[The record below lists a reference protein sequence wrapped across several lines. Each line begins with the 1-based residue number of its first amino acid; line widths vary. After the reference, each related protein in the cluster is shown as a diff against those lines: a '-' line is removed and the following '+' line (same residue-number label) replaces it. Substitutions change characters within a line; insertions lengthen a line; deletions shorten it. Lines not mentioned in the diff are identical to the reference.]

1 MRAVTAPQPTLS
13 GPRVRLRP
21 WRPDDVEAV
30 TAACQDPALQRW
42 TRVPVP
48 YARTDAE
55 AFVGEVSA
63 AMHRDGGASFA
74 VVTHDDD
81 LVGSMGLFP
90 PRDGVGEVGYW
101 TVAGMRGQ
109 GYTAEAVRVLGA
121 WAFDELGLRRLEL
134 EVDPRNTASQRVGER
149 AGFVVEGVLRQ
160 RSLHRGVPVDDV
172 VLGLLASD
180 PRPPSPVPTGRDGAL
195 RRSLDGNGRV

>member
-1 MRAVTAPQPTLS
+1 MRRVSLPTLS
-13 GPRVRLRP
+13 GPRVLLRP
-21 WRPDDVEAV
+21 WRRDDVDAV
-30 TAACQDPALQRW
+30 TAACQDPDLQRW

-63 AMHRDGGASFA
+63 GMHREGGASFA

-90 PRDGVGEVGYW
+90 PRAGVGEIGYW
-101 TVAGMRGQ
+101 TVAGMRGR
-109 GYTAEAVRVLGA
+109 GYTAEALRVVSA
-121 WAFDELGLRRLEL
+121 WALDEVGLRRVEL
-134 EVDPRNTASQRVGER
+134 LVDPRNTASRRVGER

-160 RSLHRGVPVDDV
+160 RTLHRGAPVDDV
-172 VLGLLASD
+172 VLGLLATD
-180 PRPPSPVPTGRDGAL
+180 PRPRSRGRA
-195 RRSLDGNGRV
+195 